1 LPLRYEEKFA
11 QKRKMPLLLKTI
23 LRLLMVI
30 ILRLFQ
36 SFIYMSECVGI
47 KFYGYVFI
55 YTHQKELSIKYFGKI
70 NPEKIFIA
78 SPDF

>member
-1 LPLRYEEKFA
+1 
-11 QKRKMPLLLKTI
+11 
-23 LRLLMVI
+23 MVI